1 MSEKSYNARTIFGR
15 LLLLNLI
22 ALIILLVVMAVLEG
36 LSSLREDQPQG
47 ALPRMVR
54 KSTTLHVNAP
64 KTQNPCDIQ
73 WFAAMP
79 SCLTTDDVSQ
89 TFCGVCYGPP

>member
-22 ALIILLVVMAVLEG
+22 VLIVLLVLMVVLEG
-36 LSSLREDQPQG
+36 LSFLQADQPQD

-54 KSTTLHVNAP
+54 KSTTSHVNALKTP
-64 KTQNPCDIQ
+64 KRCDIQ

-79 SCLTTDDVSQ
+79 SCLSMDAVSP
-89 TFCGVCYGPP
+89 TFCVGCYGPP